1 MNIHNLL
8 LKFLLL
14 AFVLALCLWSLNA
27 IPGLKGP
34 GLREGLDLAGGYELT
49 FSFTTP
55 EAELEGLREEIK
67 ATEERLAQ
75 ASDSDTQATLTAE
88 LETLRRKLDE
98 LESKFIDLGDI
109 TPQMVDVL
117 KNRLDPNGLLSLQ
130 FLPLKGNRIC
140 IRMPAPR
147 PETIAA
153 EQAFLQAMEDLSKD
167 NLTRGQIRA
176 LRSAATTDR
185 LTMIDAL
192 AGEDDV
198 RRERLAAMLLAY
210 DAELAAR
217 QAYENE
223 TSDPAARQRA
233 RFILEG
239 ASDVYND
246 AEDAVLATNVNV
258 ETLRSNLL
266 TNFVTPRERRKLQ
279 REANGPAKI
288 TLRDN
293 ALATYLAGLHEDYPL
308 QSGNIDL
315 AVESFQTWA
324 KLRQSYG
331 DPSTLKRL
339 IRKAGMLEFRIA
351 PTVKEVDP
359 DELDDLILGLA
370 KEGPDTETGDYRW
383 LPTREDTEPVMGL
396 VYSFHGDRRYMLL
409 YDTPEK
415 TMLANRT
422 AEGWRLTSARAGRG
436 EGGNPEVRFTLDDNG
451 SRLFAQITGDHIN
464 HHMAILLDDEIY
476 NAPTIQSKISGSGRI
491 TLTDDREV
499 PELVRTLRSGS
510 LPAML
515 NPEPVSEKHFG
526 PALGAENKRL
536 GLAAGKWSLLAVA
549 VFMLVYYLWAG
560 AIANVALIV
569 NLILLFGFMSLFQ
582 VVLTLPGVFGL
593 LLTIG
598 IAVDA
603 NVLIFERLREEQ
615 RKGQPLGMT
624 ISNAYRRALS
634 AIFDANLTTLITC
647 LILGWIGTVEVRG
660 FAITL
665 GLGVA
670 FSMFSALVV
679 SRWLF
684 QVLMNLRIFREKV
697 SMARIIGTPKVN
709 WIGKRYFFWGLSVA
723 MIVLGIV
730 SLAKEGANVLGI
742 EFSAG
747 TQVTVHFTDD
757 AMLPDSDGQMQLP
770 NDGLVS
776 ALITERVG
784 ADTPEARKFL
794 ETTRVEPVLT
804 PASQRAADFLAAHD
818 TDANGSVSREE
829 WTGNEAFFAAIS
841 TDGAAMT
848 EADLKSK
855 LPTTTY
861 NITTTE
867 VNTTGITTWLNAAFP
882 TELRSQAACPVTFL
896 SGPVAGLDVPLSAEE
911 MTAIRWEDANG
922 DPTPESS
929 DYELSNFRDSLR
941 EFNGGVMFAVTLKD
955 DLNMLT
961 AADVAR
967 RIKEMHYQPDYT
979 NQPLSSVE
987 VVGIGEADSKS
998 QYHSFLIFA
1007 LPNNTDVLETT
1018 NGWRDYARNE
1028 KLLITDAMN
1037 RKDSLEMINYDA
1049 PIAAQ
1054 ARSLAIIAIIL
1065 SCLAIVL
1072 YLWLRFGS
1080 LTWGLAAVTC
1090 LAHDV
1095 IIVVGLVAAS
1105 GWMVNTA
1112 FGQALGIEAFKID
1125 LAMVA
1130 AFLTVIG
1137 YSVND
1142 TIVVFDRIRENRGR
1156 AKDITPQVIN
1166 RSINQTL
1173 SRTLLT
1179 STTTLIVVVIMYV
1192 RGGPGIHA
1200 FSFALL
1206 AGVLFG
1212 TYSSIAVASPLL
1224 LGIRKALVSTG
1235 RLADDALE
1243 DEDDDSSTDSPVVR
1257 DDDGAVV

>member
-14 AFVLALCLWSLNA
+14 ALVLVLCLWSLNC
-27 IPGLKGP
+27 IPGVKGP

-49 FSFTTP
+49 FSFETP
-55 EAELEGLREEIK
+55 EAEIEALRLDIEAKQAQLAE
-67 ATEERLAQ
+67 ATDDETR
-75 ASDSDTQATLTAE
+75 ATLAAE
-88 LETLRRKLDE
+88 LQGLQGDMEE
-98 LESKFIDLGDI
+98 LERRFADLGDI
-109 TPQMVDVL
+109 TPQMVEVL

-130 FLPLKGNRIC
+130 FLPLRGNRIC

-153 EQAFLQAMEDLSKD
+153 EQDFLRSMEALGEY
-167 NLTRGQIRA
+167 NVTRGQLRA
-176 LRSAATTDR
+176 LRSADAADQPA
-185 LTMIDAL
+185 MIDAL
-192 AGEDDV
+192 AGDNDV
-198 RRERLAAMLLAY
+198 RRERLVAMLAAYEAQVAARLAY
-210 DAELAAR
+210 EG
-217 QAYENE
+217 E
-223 TSDPAARQRA
+223 TSDPTARRQA
-233 RFILEG
+233 RFLLAQ
-239 ASDVYND
+239 ASDAYSA
-246 AEDAVLATNVNV
+246 AEDAVLATNVNL
-258 ETLRSNLL
+258 ETLRSNLM
-266 TNFVTPRERRKLQ
+266 TNFVTEREERQLRREPTGEQKLAMRRAALDNYLTAL
-279 REANGPAKI
+279 RESHP
-288 TLRDN
+288 LRVEGIN
-293 ALATYLAGLHEDYPL
+293 A
-308 QSGNIDL
+308 
-315 AVESFQTWA
+315 AVNNYERWA
-324 KLRQSYG
+324 RLRQSYG
-331 DPSTLKRL
+331 DPSTLRRL

-351 PTVKEVDP
+351 PQRSDIPADELAEMITALEQEGPEVDV
-359 DELDDLILGLA
+359 
-370 KEGPDTETGDYRW
+370 GDYRW
-383 LPTREDTEPVMGL
+383 LPTREDTDPADALIYG
-396 VYSFHGDRRYMLL
+396 FHGDRRYMLL
-409 YDTPEK
+409 HDTPEH
-415 TMLANRT
+415 TMLADRT
-422 AEGWRLTSARAGRG
+422 ADGWRLTSARETMDQNSRPA
-436 EGGNPEVRFTLDDNG
+436 VSFTLDDNG
-451 SRLFAQITGDHIN
+451 SRLFARITGDHVQQ
-464 HHMAILLDDEIY
+464 HMAILLDNEVY
-476 NAPTIQSKISGSGRI
+476 NAPVIQTRIAGAGLI
-491 TLTDDREV
+491 TLTDPRER

-536 GLAAGKWSLLAVA
+536 GLEAGKWSLIAVA
-549 VFMLVYYLWAG
+549 AFMLAYYLWAG
-560 AIANVALIV
+560 AIADVALMV

-624 ISNAYRRALS
+624 VSNAYRRALS
-634 AIFDANLTTLITC
+634 AIFDANITTLITC

-684 QVLMNLRIFREKV
+684 QLLMNLRIFRDRVRMAKV
-697 SMARIIGTPKVN
+697 IGTPKVN
-709 WIGKRYFFWGLSVA
+709 WIGKRYLFWGLSVA
-723 MIVLGIV
+723 MIVMGVV
-730 SLAKEGANVLGI
+730 SLVREGDNVLGI
-742 EFSAG
+742 EFSSG
-747 TQVTVHFTDD
+747 TQVTVHFDDD
-757 AMLPDSDGQMQLP
+757 AMLPNRDGELELL
-770 NDGLVS
+770 NDGLVME
-776 ALITERVG
+776 ATQDRVDL
-784 ADTPEARKFL
+784 ATMPEARKFL
-794 ETTRVEPVLT
+794 ETARIEPVLIS
-804 PASQRAADFLAAHD
+804 ASQRTADFLAAHD
-818 TDANGSVSREE
+818 TNQDGSVSLAE
-829 WTGNEAFFAAIS
+829 WDGNEAFFAAIS
-841 TDGAAMT
+841 SDGQTMT
-848 EADLKSK
+848 EADLRAK

-861 NITTTE
+861 TVTTTE
-867 VNTTGITTWLNAAFP
+867 VYTTGITEWLNVAFP

-896 SGPVAGLDVPLSAEE
+896 TEAPDTVDIPLDNNG
-911 MTAIRWEDANG
+911 MTLIQWEDASG
-922 DPTPESS
+922 APTAES
-929 DYELSNFRDSLR
+929 DLYELSNYRDLLR
-941 EFNGGVMFAVTLKD
+941 EFNGGVLYAIELED
-955 DLNMLT
+955 ENNALT
-961 AADVAR
+961 AAAVER
-967 RIKEMHYQPDYT
+967 RITEMHYQPDFADH
-979 NQPLSSVE
+979 PLSSVE
-987 VVGIGEADSKS
+987 VVGLGEADS
-998 QYHSFLIFA
+998 QGRYGAFLVFA
-1007 LPNNTDVLETT
+1007 LPDNVDVLETA
-1018 NGWRDYARNE
+1018 NGWYDYAVAERA
-1028 KLLITDAMN
+1028 LIIDAMN
-1037 RKDSLEMINYDA
+1037 RMDSLEMINFDA

-1054 ARSLAIIAIIL
+1054 ARSLAIIAIVL
-1065 SCLAIVL
+1065 SCVAIVL

-1105 GWMVNTA
+1105 GWMVHTA
-1112 FGQALGIEAFKID
+1112 FGRALGIEAFKID

-1156 AKDITPQVIN
+1156 AKDITPDVIN

-1179 STTTLIVVVIMYV
+1179 STTTLIVVLIMYV

-1235 RLADDALE
+1235 KLADDRLGE
-1243 DEDDDSSTDSPVVR
+1243 DEDDNDDASATDE
-1257 DDDGAVV
+1257 DGAIV